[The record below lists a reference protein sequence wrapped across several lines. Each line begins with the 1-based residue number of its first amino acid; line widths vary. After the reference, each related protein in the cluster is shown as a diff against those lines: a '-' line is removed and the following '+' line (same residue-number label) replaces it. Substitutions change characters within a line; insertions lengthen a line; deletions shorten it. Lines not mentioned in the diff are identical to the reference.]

1 MLSRRTARISRISAQ
16 PIYCRS
22 LRISYWPLQYLQSG
36 SSLIGGAYGSYC
48 PFDHDKLW
56 IRFFGRLGTARH
68 FSRPIFCS
76 GTRCAHQFWPQC
88 ARSAA
93 SAGAR
98 LAAGPAAGQAA
109 RARARIQP
117 KSPRASSQISEFRS
131 CMHSVS
137 WIHARAGGCVAA
149 HAILWARLPETQNA
163 AGRPIALRNL
173 VSANSSAPG
182 G

>member
-1 MLSRRTARISRISAQ
+1 MLSVGRSSSCWVQGRPRQRRSQRLWRAQ
-16 PIYCRS
+16 GTSTLFGLLHCNNVHVRS
-22 LRISYWPLQYLQSG
+22 HFRLVDLGRSVRR
-36 SSLIGGAYGSYC
+36 YC
-48 PFDHDKLW
+48 PFDHDKIW

-68 FSRPIFCS
+68 FSRPNFCS

-137 WIHARAGGCVAA
+137 WIHARAGGWEAA
-149 HAILWARLPETQNA
+149 HAMEWARLP
-163 AGRPIALRNL
+163 GR
-173 VSANSSAPG
+173 G
-182 G
+182 GL